1 MELTSRELKRGWSGL
16 CKRLG
21 LADGVAVNEV
31 LGALDAAL
39 AGISNAET
47 MLNEAVASG
56 RIAESEREKYIS
68 VCHGDLAFLRLMLHD
83 RSPGTI
89 KQRSDGPRPSPAA
102 IDNVCKRLGIS
113 RAEYDAAAPRP
124 RRHMPNDRPAG
135 TLNTSS
141 ATGRATAAD
150 SVCQQLGITR
160 EEYEQAARRS

>member
-56 RIAESEREKYIS
+56 RIAESERDTYVK
-68 VCHGDLAFLRLMLHD
+68 VCKGDLAMLRLMVND
-83 RSPGTI
+83 RAPGTI
-89 KQRSDGPRPSPAA
+89 KERSEGVRPSPAA

-113 RAEYDAAAPRP
+113 RAEYDAA
-124 RRHMPNDRPAG
+124 
-135 TLNTSS
+135 S
-141 ATGRATAAD
+141 
-150 SVCQQLGITR
+150 
-160 EEYEQAARRS
+160 RS